1 MEAILN
7 EEVGLLPC
15 KGLSTKILLWEIVHI
30 SMLLAIV
37 WLALVLN
44 DYFHACKPIKTNFFL
59 LMLERFWI
67 ECHTANP
74 LTPKILLI
82 ILLTACQIILI
93 MLVWRILYRIN

>member
-30 SMLLAIV
+30 CMLLAIV
-37 WLALVLN
+37 WLALVFN

-74 LTPKILLI
+74 LTPKILLM
-82 ILLTACQIILI
+82 ILLIACQIILI
-93 MLVWRILYRIN
+93 MLV